1 MLIRFSTGGNQ
12 KKYTTSWASCCCSQN
27 GAYSLGTGLSNLMFN
42 HIMECWQ
49 SLLTYKSVLTSV
61 LARLF
66 FLLTFSS
73 CSPSFVALAQCSNIA
88 MAFSHDG
95 TVGPEKPVC
104 LKPRSDIPV
113 DCGNFHRKFCIV
125 QHVER
130 HTVVSSLAEVPLGLV
145 CQDCNPTR

>member
-1 MLIRFSTGGNQ
+1 MLKRFSTGGNQ
-12 KKYTTSWASCCCSQN
+12 KYIQPHGLAAVHRMVPVRLELVYPISCLTIS
-27 GAYSLGTGLSNLMFN
+27 
-42 HIMECWQ
+42 WQ

-88 MAFSHDG
+88 RAFSHDG